1 MAKWIKTNGDVID
14 VSPKENGK
22 TFSLDELK
30 AFVGGWIECV
40 TLNDKQVM
48 IVNEEGKLNGLPY
61 NLMATE
67 IIKLAFQPCDDFI
80 VGDALL
86 CNIGTEID

>member
-1 MAKWIKTNGDVID
+1 MIALSSFV
-14 VSPKENGK
+14 NGK

-86 CNIGTEID
+86 CDVGTEVD